1 MFINYVIQKK
11 KNTKINHVLQ
21 LFRTLQLLKDTHNK
35 YRFNNKLSNPL
46 PITPCEQFQIIDRML
61 KISENMTKKIHLQ
74 CNECSVER
82 RSPRVLSTST
92 IQTGALEHHQ
102 LIGEK

>member
-1 MFINYVIQKK
+1 
-11 KNTKINHVLQ
+11 
-21 LFRTLQLLKDTHNK
+21 
-35 YRFNNKLSNPL
+35 
-46 PITPCEQFQIIDRML
+46 
-61 KISENMTKKIHLQ
+61 MTKMIHLQ
-74 CNECSVER
+74 RNECSVER